1 MILLAGAI
9 EQPVYPII
17 AVRDGI
23 VFPNTEN
30 VLVFGRSKSITAV
43 DIAMKKDK
51 RVVLLMQK
59 NTTSEDPRPEDLHQI
74 GVIAEIQKIVPGE
87 KGEVNALVKGIK
99 KIRVVQF
106 TKTEKDGYLEARI
119 VEVIDDV
126 HEDEETQAMIKH
138 ISGQIKRAINFG
150 KSVDLVFLMNIL
162 NLNSANDFS
171 YQIAMVLDIKET
183 ERQILLEEVVLKPR
197 LIREVEYINR
207 EVKILEIE
215 QNISSKTQK
224 KFEKGMKENF
234 LREKMKT
241 IEEELGSKSDKKDL
255 DEYQEKIMKAKMPKE
270 VQEKTLKELKRLQ
283 QMSQFNPEASYVRTY
298 LDWLVELP
306 WSISSENNIDLK
318 EAQKVL
324 DADHFGLKKIKERI
338 LEYLAVIELKRKN
351 ETRISDVESVRNVK
365 DEKQKEEKKII
376 KKKEQQPTIL
386 CFVGPPGVGKTSLGK
401 SIARA
406 LGRKFVKMSL
416 GGIRDEAEIRGH
428 RRTYVGALPGRIIQ
442 GIKQAG

>member
-99 KIRVVQF
+99 KIRVIQF

-183 ERQILLEEVVLKPR
+183 ER
-197 LIREVEYINR
+197 
-207 EVKILEIE
+207 
-215 QNISSKTQK
+215 
-224 KFEKGMKENF
+224 
-234 LREKMKT
+234 
-241 IEEELGSKSDKKDL
+241 
-255 DEYQEKIMKAKMPKE
+255 
-270 VQEKTLKELKRLQ
+270 
-283 QMSQFNPEASYVRTY
+283 
-298 LDWLVELP
+298 
-306 WSISSENNIDLK
+306 
-318 EAQKVL
+318 
-324 DADHFGLKKIKERI
+324 
-338 LEYLAVIELKRKN
+338 
-351 ETRISDVESVRNVK
+351 
-365 DEKQKEEKKII
+365 
-376 KKKEQQPTIL
+376 
-386 CFVGPPGVGKTSLGK
+386 
-401 SIARA
+401 
-406 LGRKFVKMSL
+406 
-416 GGIRDEAEIRGH
+416 
-428 RRTYVGALPGRIIQ
+428 
-442 GIKQAG
+442 